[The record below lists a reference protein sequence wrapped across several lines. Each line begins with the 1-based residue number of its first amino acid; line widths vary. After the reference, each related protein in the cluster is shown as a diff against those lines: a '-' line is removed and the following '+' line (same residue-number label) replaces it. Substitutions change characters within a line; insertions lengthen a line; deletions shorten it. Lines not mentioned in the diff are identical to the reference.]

1 MLPFPT
7 KFCHLVK
14 FSWNVR
20 LQSVIRYTFIGTDI
34 TTTNP
39 KPKTTSST
47 LFSAQTAAIA
57 FTNLRKFEGT
67 VRLVSVSF
75 FNFIGVEFRTWNPTT
90 KTMSSVPSLVAL
102 FWSRFF
108 SNRTS
113 SIQHLFGTVT
123 CFQIKHW
130 YMKHIVVPTFDQQYK
145 ATDSSPCYSSYGW
158 RLVSVGLFSLY
169 LSHSLSVVLLFSVPF
184 ISWSEYVNAM
194 TVYLN

>member
-1 MLPFPT
+1 MFFVWLKRTFGKRNQVQFHWNRSYDNEPET
-7 KFCHLVK
+7 KDDEFDSL
-14 FSWNVR
+14 
-20 LQSVIRYTFIGTDI
+20 
-34 TTTNP
+34 
-39 KPKTTSST
+39 
-47 LFSAQTAAIA
+47 SAQIAAIA

-130 YMKHIVVPTFDQQYK
+130 YMKHVVVPTLDQQYK
-145 ATDSSPCYSSYGW
+145 ATDSSPWYSGYGW
-158 RLVSVGLFSLY
+158 RLVSVDLFSIY
-169 LSHSLSVVLLFSVPF
+169 LSHPLSVVRLLSVPF
-184 ISWSEYVNAM
+184 ISCSENDNAM
-194 TVYLN
+194 TAYLNY